1 MDKIHILCLVCGLLV
16 ATFVLAQTPHFHDP
30 TMPLTYREK
39 QQEKLDKKK
48 NLVVNMILVSN
59 HRALAVINDKPMEVG
74 DKINGV
80 TIVAIDQNKVTVKSG
95 DKVWT
100 IEWMA
105 NIMSDEGE

>member
-1 MDKIHILCLVCGLLV
+1 MKKRCVLVLVGGLLAV
-16 ATFVLAQTPHFHDP
+16 MFALAQTPAFHDP

-39 QQEKLDKKK
+39 QQEELDKK
-48 NLVVNMILVSN
+48 NQLVVSMILVSN
-59 HRALAVINDKPMEVG
+59 HRSIAVINGESLEVG
-74 DKINGV
+74 DVINGV
-80 TIVAIDQNKVTVKSG
+80 KIIAIDQNKVTVEKG